1 MPADEFSLISRY
13 FSAFG
18 AGPAVALSV
27 GDDCAILTLEPG
39 ERLATSVDTVVAGV
53 HFPEE
58 SLPEDV
64 GYRAVAAAASDL
76 AAMGARPLGMTL
88 ALTLPNADELWLHS
102 FSQGIGA
109 AAKALALPLV
119 GGDTTRGPLT
129 ITVQVFGALPMGRA
143 LLRGGARPGHAVY
156 VSGTLGDAAGGL
168 AVLEGRYQ
176 PDPDAA
182 EYLEQRFFR
191 PSPRLALGVA
201 LLEGSANSNGL
212 LADAGPI
219 APASAAIDISDG
231 LLADAGRIAP
241 ASAAIDVSE
250 RLLTNAGRIAPAS
263 AAIDISDGLL
273 ADAGHIAASSGV
285 RIELDAALLP
295 LSPALAAHPDRNQAL
310 RWALAGGDDYEL
322 CFCLPAGAAVPAGCT
337 RIGEVMAGA
346 GVSCPGFDDLA
357 AGYNH
362 FL

>member
-18 AGPAVALSV
+18 AGSAVALGV
-27 GDDCAILTLEPG
+27 GDDCAILNLEPG

-53 HFPEE
+53 HFLEE

-88 ALTLPNADELWLHS
+88 ALTLPDADELWLHS

-109 AAKALALPLV
+109 AAQELALPLV

-129 ITVQVFGALPMGRA
+129 ITVQVFGALPEGKA
-143 LLRGGARPGHAVY
+143 LLRDGAQVGDAVY

-168 AVLEGRYQ
+168 AVLEGRYR
-176 PDPDAA
+176 PKPAAA

-191 PSPRLALGVA
+191 PSPRLALGM
-201 LLEGSANSNGL
+201 LLLG
-212 LADAGPI
+212 AGPGK
-219 APASAAIDISDG
+219 SEE
-231 LLADAGRIAP
+231 AGAR
-241 ASAAIDVSE
+241 
-250 RLLTNAGRIAPAS
+250 AS

-273 ADAGHIAASSGV
+273 ADAGHIAAASGV
-285 RIELDAALLP
+285 QIQIEAEQLP
-295 LSPALAAHPDRNQAL
+295 LSPALQAHPDRDQVL

-322 CFCLPAGAAVPAGCT
+322 CFCLPPGATVPADCT
-337 RIGEVMAGA
+337 RVGEVVAGG

-362 FL
+362 FS